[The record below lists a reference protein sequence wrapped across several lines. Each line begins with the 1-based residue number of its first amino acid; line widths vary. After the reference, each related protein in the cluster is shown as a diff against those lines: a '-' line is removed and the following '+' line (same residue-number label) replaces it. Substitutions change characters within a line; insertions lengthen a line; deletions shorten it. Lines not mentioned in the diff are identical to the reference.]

1 MAKINIR
8 EILSI
13 SLKSLW
19 THKLRT
25 ILTLVGVII
34 GVFTLIAV
42 VSIIQ
47 GLDKYVKTKLFNY
60 GTNDFYI
67 SKYPPFISDF
77 ETYLEYR
84 KRKNLTLADAYSIE
98 ELCKNCNLVGATQS
112 SVCNVKYGN
121 NYVRDAE
128 LTGTTHNSHMIGRVF
143 ELESGRH
150 ISEEDEKH
158 SRYVC
163 IIGYDLKEKLFPN
176 EDPLGKIIKIN
187 EKYFNIIGVGKKSG
201 KIFGISQDTYV
212 RIPLTTFLKIRG
224 RREDVLIEVHTL
236 SQANMNEAIDEVRM
250 ILRSRRKLSP
260 KHEDDFTIV
269 TQDTF
274 IDFYRSTTTSLFIA
288 MVIVSSIALIV
299 GGIGIMNIML
309 VSVTERTKEIG
320 IRMSVGARRVDI
332 LKQFLIESSFL
343 SGLGGIIGIFLG
355 FLIAKIVSAVSSL
368 PSTVEP
374 WSVVAGIALSLLV
387 GISFG
392 MYPANKASKLDPAEA
407 LRREG

>member
-1 MAKINIR
+1 MAKINIS
-8 EILSI
+8 EII
-13 SLKSLW
+13 SMSFRSLW

-25 ILTLVGVII
+25 ILTLIGVII

-47 GLDKYVKTKLFNY
+47 GLNKYVKTQLFNY
-60 GTNDFYI
+60 GTNDFYV
-67 SKYPPFISDF
+67 SKFPPFISDF

-84 KRKNLTLADAYSIE
+84 KRKNLTLEDAYTVE
-98 ELCKNCNLVGATQS
+98 RLCKNCNLVGAYDS
-112 SVCNVKYGN
+112 SVCRVKYGN
-121 NYVRDAE
+121 KFLSDVTLR
-128 LTGTTHNSHMIGRVF
+128 GVTHNSHMIGRVF
-143 ELESGRH
+143 ELERGRH

-163 IIGYDLKEKLFPN
+163 IIGYDLKEKLFQLQ
-176 EDPLGKIIKIN
+176 DPIGKVIKIN
-187 EKYFNIIGVGKKSG
+187 DKYFLVIGVGKKSG
-201 KIFGISQDTYV
+201 KVFGISQDNYV

-224 RREDVLIEVHTL
+224 RREDVEIEVHTL
-236 SQANMNEAIDEVRM
+236 SQAHMKEAIDEVRM
-250 ILRSRRKLSP
+250 ILRGRRKLSP
-260 KHEDDFTIV
+260 KQDDDFAIV

-274 IDFYRSTTTSLFIA
+274 IDFYKNTTNSLFIA
-288 MVIVSSIALIV
+288 MIIVSSIALIV

-309 VSVTERTKEIG
+309 ISVTERTKEIG

-343 SGLGGIIGIFLG
+343 SSLGGLIGIFLG

-374 WSVVAGIALSLLV
+374 WSIIAGLILSLIV

>member
-1 MAKINIR
+1 MAKINLR

-13 SLKSLW
+13 SFKSLW

-25 ILTLVGVII
+25 ILTLIGIII

-47 GLDKYVKTKLFNY
+47 GLNKYVKTQLFNY

-67 SKYPPFISDF
+67 SKFPPFISDF
-77 ETYLEYR
+77 EKFLEYR
-84 KRKNLTLADAYSIE
+84 KRKSLTLKDAYAIE
-98 ELCKNCNLVGATQS
+98 QLCKNCNLVGAYDS
-112 SVCNVKYGN
+112 SVCRIKYGN
-121 NYVRDAE
+121 KYVNDVSLR
-128 LTGTTHNSHMIGRVF
+128 GITHNSHMIGRIF

-163 IIGYDLKEKLFPN
+163 IIGNDLKEKLFPFQ
-176 EDPLGKIIKIN
+176 DPLGKVIKVD
-187 EKYFNIIGVGKKSG
+187 EKYFLVIGVGKKSG
-201 KIFGISQDTYV
+201 KIFGISQDNYV
-212 RIPLTTFLKIRG
+212 RIPITTFLKIRG
-224 RREDVLIEVHTL
+224 RREDVEIEVHTL
-236 SQANMNEAIDEVRM
+236 SQSQMQEAMDEVRM
-250 ILRSRRKLSP
+250 ILRGRRKLSP
-260 KHEDDFTIV
+260 KQDDDFAIV

-274 IDFYRSTTTSLFIA
+274 IDFYKNTTTSLFIA
-288 MVIVSSIALIV
+288 MIVVSSIALIV

-309 VSVTERTKEIG
+309 VSITERTKEIG

-343 SGLGGIIGIFLG
+343 SSLGGLIGIVLG
-355 FLIAKIVSAVSSL
+355 FLIAKIVSAASSL

-374 WSVVAGIALSLLV
+374 WSILAGIALSLLV
-387 GISFG
+387 GVFFG

>member
-84 KRKNLTLADAYSIE
+84 KRKNLTLEDAYSIE
-98 ELCKNCNLVGATQS
+98 KLCKNCNLVGAAQS

-121 NYVRDAE
+121 NYVRDVE
-128 LTGTTHNSHMIGRVF
+128 LTGATHNSHMIGWVF

-176 EDPLGKIIKIN
+176 DDPIGKIIKIN
-187 EKYFNIIGVGKKSG
+187 DKYFNVIGVGKKSG
-201 KIFGISQDTYV
+201 KIFGISKDNYV

-224 RREDVLIEVHTL
+224 RRENVEIEVHTL
-236 SQANMNEAIDEVRM
+236 SQAHMKEAIDEVRM

-260 KHEDDFTIV
+260 KQEDDFAIV

-288 MVIVSSIALIV
+288 MIIVSSIALIV

-343 SGLGGIIGIFLG
+343 SSLGGLIGIFLG

-374 WSVVAGIALSLLV
+374 WSVVAGIALSLFV

>member
-67 SKYPPFISDF
+67 SKFPPFISDF
-77 ETYLEYR
+77 EQYLEFR
-84 KRKNLTLADAYSIE
+84 KRRNLTLRDAYSIE
-98 ELCKNCNLVGATQS
+98 QLCKNCTLVGAHDS
-112 SVCNVKYGN
+112 SVCRVKYGN
-121 NYVRDAE
+121 NYISDVN
-128 LTGTTHNSHMIGRVF
+128 LIGVNHNSHMIGRIF

-150 ISEEDEKH
+150 ISEEDERH

-163 IIGYDLKEKLFPN
+163 IIGYDLKEKLFPFQ
-176 EDPLGKIIKIN
+176 DPLGKVVKIN
-187 EKYFNIIGVGKKSG
+187 DKYFIVIGVGKRSG
-201 KIFGISQDTYV
+201 KIFGISQDNYV
-212 RIPLTTFLKIRG
+212 RIPITTFLKIRG
-224 RREDVLIEVHTL
+224 RREDVEIEVHTL
-236 SQANMNEAIDEVRM
+236 SQAQMQEAIDEVRM

-260 KHEDDFTIV
+260 KKEDDFAIV

-274 IDFYRSTTTSLFIA
+274 IDFYKSTTTSLFIA
-288 MVIVSSIALIV
+288 MIIVSSIALIV

-343 SGLGGIIGIFLG
+343 SSLGGIIGIFIG

-374 WSVVAGIALSLLV
+374 WSVVAGIALSLFV

>member
-1 MAKINIR
+1 MAKINLG

-13 SLKSLW
+13 SLRSLW

-47 GLDKYVKTKLFNY
+47 GLNKYVKTQLFNY

-67 SKYPPFISDF
+67 SKFPPFISDLDK
-77 ETYLEYR
+77 YLEYR
-84 KRKNLTLADAYSIE
+84 KRKELTLSDAYLIE
-98 ELCKNCNLVGATQS
+98 KLCKNCNLVGAYDS
-112 SVCNVKYGN
+112 SVCKVKYGSK
-121 NYVRDAE
+121 YVNDVS
-128 LTGTTHNSHMIGRVF
+128 LSGITHNSHLIGRVF
-143 ELESGRH
+143 EIESGRH

-163 IIGYDLKEKLFPN
+163 IIGSDIKENLFPSQ
-176 EDPLGKIIKIN
+176 DPLGKIIKIDN
-187 EKYFNIIGVGKKSG
+187 KYFLVIGVGKKSG
-201 KIFGISQDTYV
+201 KIFGVSQDNYV
-212 RIPLTTFLKIRG
+212 RIPLTTFLKIKG
-224 RREDVLIEVHTL
+224 RREDVNIEVHTL
-236 SQANMNEAIDEVRM
+236 SQAQMEEAIDEARM
-250 ILRSRRKLSP
+250 ILRAKRKLSP
-260 KHEDDFTIV
+260 KQEDDFSIV

-274 IDFYRSTTTSLFIA
+274 IDFYKSTTTSLFIA
-288 MVIVSSIALIV
+288 MIIVSSIALIV

-343 SGLGGIIGIFLG
+343 SGSGGLIGIVLG
-355 FLIAKIVSAVSSL
+355 FIIAKIVSVISSL

-374 WSVVAGIALSLLV
+374 WSIIAGIALSLSV
-387 GISFG
+387 GIFFG
-392 MYPANKASKLDPAEA
+392 LYPANKASKLDPAEA
-407 LRREG
+407 LRRD

>member
-1 MAKINIR
+1 MAKINLR

-13 SLKSLW
+13 SFKSLW

-25 ILTLVGVII
+25 ALTLLGVII

-47 GLDKYVKTKLFNY
+47 GLNKYVKNQLFNY

-67 SKYPPFISDF
+67 TKFPPFISTF
-77 ETYLEYR
+77 EEFLEYR
-84 KRKNLTLADAYSIE
+84 KRKNLTLKDAYAIQK
-98 ELCKNCNLVGATQS
+98 LCKNCTLVGAYDS
-112 SVCNVKYGN
+112 SVCRVKYGN
-121 NYVRDAE
+121 NYVSDVSMR
-128 LTGTTHNSHMIGRVF
+128 GVTHNSHLIGRVF

-163 IIGYDLKEKLFPN
+163 IIGSDLKEKLFPSQ
-176 EDPLGKIIKIN
+176 DPLGKVIKIDD
-187 EKYFNIIGVGKKSG
+187 KYFLVIGVGKKSG
-201 KIFGISQDTYV
+201 KIFGISQDNYV

-224 RREDVLIEVHTL
+224 RREDVEIEVHTL
-236 SQANMNEAIDEVRM
+236 SQTQMQDAIDEVRM
-250 ILRSRRKLSP
+250 ILRGRRKLTP
-260 KHEDDFTIV
+260 KQEDDFSIV

-274 IDFYRSTTTSLFIA
+274 IDFYKNTTTSLFIA
-288 MVIVSSIALIV
+288 MLIVSSIALIV

-343 SGLGGIIGIFLG
+343 SSLGGIIGIVLG

-374 WSVVAGIALSLLV
+374 WSVLAGIALSLIV

-407 LRREG
+407 LRREA

>member
-1 MAKINIR
+1 MAKINLR

-13 SLKSLW
+13 SFKSLW

-25 ILTLVGVII
+25 ILTLIGIII

-47 GLDKYVKTKLFNY
+47 GLNKYVKTQLFNY

-77 ETYLEYR
+77 ETFLEYR
-84 KRKNLTLADAYSIE
+84 KRKNLTLKDAYTIE
-98 ELCKNCNLVGATQS
+98 KLCKNCNLVGAYDS
-112 SVCNVKYGN
+112 SVCRVKYGN
-121 NYVRDAE
+121 KYVSDVSLR
-128 LTGTTHNSHMIGRVF
+128 GITHNSHMIGRIF
-143 ELESGRH
+143 ELEGGRH

-163 IIGYDLKEKLFPN
+163 IIGYDLKEKLFPFQ
-176 EDPLGKIIKIN
+176 DPIGKVIKIDD
-187 EKYFNIIGVGKKSG
+187 KYFLVVGVGKKSG
-201 KIFGISQDTYV
+201 KIFGVSQDNYA
-212 RIPLTTFLKIRG
+212 RIPLTTFLKMRG
-224 RREDVLIEVHTL
+224 RREDVEIEVHTL
-236 SQANMNEAIDEVRM
+236 SQAQMRDAIDEVRM
-250 ILRSRRKLSP
+250 ILRGRRKLSP
-260 KHEDDFTIV
+260 KQEDDFSIV
-269 TQDTF
+269 TQETF
-274 IDFYRSTTTSLFIA
+274 IDFYRNTTTSLFIA
-288 MVIVSSIALIV
+288 MIIVSSIALIV

-320 IRMSVGARRVDI
+320 IRMSVGARKVDI

-343 SGLGGIIGIFLG
+343 SSLGGLIGIFLG

-374 WSVVAGIALSLLV
+374 WSILAGIALSLIV

-407 LRREG
+407 LRREV